1 MLAGSHWESVYCR
14 RRDRRWSRWWPRE
27 SGSSHTA
34 WSYRDSRQG
43 TARTVGPTE
52 ISGSPAA
59 WQSPSIPLGSTTD
72 NRRNH
77 IYTGM
82 QTVIYM
88 CYCKFLILNARN
100 LYLRKIVTSTS
111 RRLKFKILLLFFE
124 SGELKEIGIKVL
136 YLQFIFLHFDTKQRD
151 SNIQYLHKI
160 RNLQYIDHAYG
171 FFINNLK
178 TLHCNL

>member
-52 ISGSPAA
+52 TSGSPAA

-100 LYLRKIVTSTS
+100 LYLREIVTSTS

-136 YLQFIFLHFDTKQRD
+136 YLQFYILAFWYKYKESTVCTILSIRSSKIGKIYIF
-151 SNIQYLHKI
+151 
-160 RNLQYIDHAYG
+160 
-171 FFINNLK
+171 
-178 TLHCNL
+178 